1 MIKNI
6 ILDVG
11 NVLVDYCWKSY
22 IDSLGFSEETAKRVA
37 AATVLSQT
45 WDEYDRGVLTDEEV
59 LNRFIKNDP
68 AIEKELRIFSENL
81 SGIIKEFPYT
91 RQWILDLKAQGFKVY
106 ILSNFGS
113 KCMRECKDEMGFV
126 PLVDGALFSYEEKVV
141 KPDDAIY
148 QKLYKRFHLKPEEC
162 LFFDDREDNIKAA
175 IENGMQGIVFKS
187 YEQAKEAIV
196 KSQNEP

>member
-22 IDSLGFSEETAKRVA
+22 IDSLGFSEEISKRVA
-37 AATVLSQT
+37 DATVLNED
-45 WDEYDRGVLTDEEV
+45 WEEYDRGVLTDEEV
-59 LNRFIKNDP
+59 LNRFIANDP
-68 AIEKELRIFSENL
+68 SIEKELRIFANNL

-91 RQWILDLKAQGFKVY
+91 RQWITDLKAQGFKVY

-113 KCMRECKDEMGFV
+113 KCMRDCADEMQFV
-126 PLVDGALFSYEEKVV
+126 PLVDGAVFSYRVKVV

-148 QKLYKRFHLKPEEC
+148 QKLFKCYDLKPEEC
-162 LFFDDREDNIKAA
+162 LFFDDREDNIQAA
-175 IENGMQGIVFKS
+175 MENGMHGVVFKN
-187 YEQAKEAIV
+187 YEQA
-196 KSQNEP
+196 QNEIASLMGE

>member
-22 IDSLGFSEETAKRVA
+22 IDSLGFSEEISKRVA
-37 AATVLSQT
+37 DATVLNED
-45 WDEYDRGVLTDEEV
+45 WEEYDRGVLTDEEV
-59 LNRFIKNDP
+59 LNRFIANDP
-68 AIEKELRIFSENL
+68 SIEKELRIFANNL

-91 RQWILDLKAQGFKVY
+91 RQWITDLKAQGFKVY

-113 KCMRECKDEMGFV
+113 KCMRDCADEMQFV
-126 PLVDGALFSYEEKVV
+126 PLVDGAVFSYRVKVV

-148 QKLYKRFHLKPEEC
+148 QKLFKCYDLKPEEC
-162 LFFDDREDNIKAA
+162 LFFDDREDNIQAA
-175 IENGMQGIVFKS
+175 MENGMHGVVFKN
-187 YEQAKEAIV
+187 YEQA
-196 KSQNEP
+196 QNEIAKWENK